1 VKRLVGFI
9 VNPLAGIGGP
19 LGFKGSDGAYAV
31 RALMMGAKPVSP
43 RRAEAFIDAF
53 SSEARRR
60 GLHVEILAPPGLMG
74 YDEASKAAGV
84 LDVTEAPCT
93 PRGVWPTTAHDTR
106 RCARYMESAGV
117 DILVFVGGDGTARDV
132 YESVDKRL
140 PVLGVPAGVKVYSA
154 VFAVNPVEAARV
166 VADYLEGRR
175 GLEERPVVDIDED
188 EYRRGRLVL
197 RVYGYMLV
205 PGGEGVVP
213 SSKAHASYSGVDE
226 IAEFFAEELVEPCTL
241 LVLGPG
247 ETVARIAERLGAP
260 KTLLG
265 VDVYHDGRIVAR
277 DVDEETLYRIVREHR
292 ERGGRTLIVVSPVGG
307 QGFILGRGNQQISP
321 RIVKLVGRD
330 NIVVVASEDKL
341 RSLDSLR
348 VDTGDRE
355 VDEMLR
361 GYIRVLTG
369 YGRWRLARVV

>member
-1 VKRLVGFI
+1 MRRLLGFI

-19 LGFKGSDGAYAV
+19 LGFKGSDGAYAI
-31 RALMMGAKPVSP
+31 RALMMGARLVSP
-43 RRAEAFIDAF
+43 ARAEAFMDAF

-60 GLHVEILAPPGLMG
+60 GLQVEVLAPPGVMG
-74 YDEASKAAGV
+74 YDEASKAAGI
-84 LDVTEAPCT
+84 LDVSEASCL

-106 RCARYMESAGV
+106 RCARYMEKAGV
-117 DILVFVGGDGTARDV
+117 DLLVFVGGDGTARDV

-154 VFAVNPVEAARV
+154 VFAVNPEEAAL
-166 VADYLEGRR
+166 VAAEFLEGRR

-205 PGGEGVVP
+205 PGGEGMVP
-213 SSKAHASYSGVDE
+213 SSKAVSSYSGVEE
-226 IAEFFAEELVEPCTL
+226 IAEFFAEEFVEPCTL

-247 ETVARIAERLGAP
+247 ETVARIAEMLGAR

-265 VDVYHDGRIVAR
+265 VDVYHNGSIIAS
-277 DVDEETLYRIVREHR
+277 DVDEETLYRLVKEHL
-292 ERGGRTLIVVSPVGG
+292 ERGGRVLVVVSPVGG
-307 QGFILGRGNQQISP
+307 QGFIFGRGNQQISP
-321 RIVKLVGRD
+321 RILRLVGREGV
-330 NIVVVASEDKL
+330 VVVASEEKL
-341 RSLDSLR
+341 RSLDALR

-355 VDEMLR
+355 VDNMLR
-361 GYIRVLTG
+361 GYLRVLTG
-369 YGRWRLARVV
+369 YGRWRLVKVV